1 MKKEKHESWNKC
13 NHYAT
18 DENGL
23 CVRCGY
29 NTLGI
34 SNKYKID
41 KMHEDKMHED
51 YLIRIVNRV
60 IEWLDVEA
68 TDKEIAGLVMSELVD
83 YKK

>member
-51 YLIRIVNRV
+51 YLILITGHKTRYQTNKKNMVV
-60 IEWLDVEA
+60 IL
-68 TDKEIAGLVMSELVD
+68 KRLVPFGMTS
-83 YKK
+83 KC